1 MDIRSAMKKVPRYRW
16 FLWAAT
22 LAAAVF
28 FVAEMGL
35 LSPGHGATAAR
46 GFELLDTL
54 MAHIRNDYLE
64 ERDPVETA
72 EGTFRGLV
80 NSLDPLS
87 AYLSKDL
94 AVRYRALTGKEK
106 EPGIVILKRYASF
119 PQVVAVVE
127 KSPAETAGVKMGDLL
142 SAIGGRNT
150 LSMSLAEVK
159 LLLRGTDEKP
169 VEVRVLRGDETHNL
183 SLPRAVIFPTAYAFA
198 RTAGEPARLRIHR
211 FDAGLVADLQRDV
224 VPALKGRKGQLVLDL
239 RDCQEGVFEEARKLV
254 NLFVKAADV
263 GSFEGRGGA
272 KETVSCPAETELGT
286 IPLVV
291 WTAPGTAGPAEF
303 AAGVLREMR
312 KAKIVGFVTPGL
324 VGKTTLFALK
334 DDSAVLL
341 TSGVFALP
349 SGRKLWDEGLVPD
362 AAIPVDKLNDKT
374 YLEKT
379 LPLLPKL

>member
-1 MDIRSAMKKVPRYRW
+1 MDVRSAMKVPRYRW
-16 FLWAAT
+16 ILWAAT

-28 FVAEMGL
+28 FVTQMGF
-35 LSPGHGATAAR
+35 LSRGQATPAAR

-54 MAHIRNDYLE
+54 MSHIRNDYLE
-64 ERDPVETA
+64 ERDPVQTA

-94 AVRYRALTGKEK
+94 AASYNALTGRET
-106 EPGIVILKRYASF
+106 ETGMVVLKRYASF

-127 KSPAETAGVKMGDLL
+127 RSPAETVGVKMGDLV

-150 LSMSLAEVK
+150 LSMSLTEVK
-159 LLLRGTDEKP
+159 LLLRGADEKP
-169 VEVRVLRGDETHNL
+169 VDIRVLRGNDTHNL
-183 SLPRAVIFPTAYAFA
+183 SVPRALLFPAAYTFA
-198 RTAGEPARLRIHR
+198 LTAGQPARLRVHR
-211 FDAGLVADLQRDV
+211 FDAGLVAAVKRDV
-224 VPALKGRKGQLVLDL
+224 VPALKGLKSPLVLDL
-239 RDCQEGVFEEARKLV
+239 RDCQDGTIDEAAKLV

-263 GSFEGRGGA
+263 GRFEGRDGA
-272 KETVSCPAETELGT
+272 KETVACPAAAELGS

-291 WTAPGTAGPAEF
+291 WIAAGTTGPAEF
-303 AAGVLREMR
+303 AAGVLQEVR
-312 KAKIVGFVTPGL
+312 KAKVVGFKTAGL
-324 VGKTTLFALK
+324 VGRTTLFPLK

-349 SGRKLWDEGLVPD
+349 SGRKLWDDGLVPD